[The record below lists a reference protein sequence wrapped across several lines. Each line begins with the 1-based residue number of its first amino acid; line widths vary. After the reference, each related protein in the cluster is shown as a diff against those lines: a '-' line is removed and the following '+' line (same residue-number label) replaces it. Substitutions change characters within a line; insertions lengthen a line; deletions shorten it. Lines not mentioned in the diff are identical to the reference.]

1 MWDKIDALIEQRQS
15 ELVALAQRLVQTPS
29 ISGDEK
35 KYQLLL
41 AKEMRQLGMQVD
53 LWYPTDEDLR
63 QHPAYAMV
71 DARELTGRPS
81 LVGRISGEEG
91 TSGRSLMIN
100 CHADVV
106 PAGDVATWSF
116 APFGGQLVDGKL
128 YGRGSCDMKGNTAV
142 ALFVLGLLQEAGYQP
157 AGEIQ
162 FHSVTGEETGG
173 VGTLSSIVRGY
184 QADAAI
190 ILEPTNLE
198 IVPAQA
204 GAATFRLTVPGK
216 AAHGSMREEGV
227 NPIEKFIRLHTA
239 LLALERKRNQEF
251 DHPFYQGFANKI
263 PLSIGTISSGVWHSS
278 VPDQLVAEGR
288 YGVRVGESIAD
299 AQAEFAQCVQV
310 VCADDHW
317 LKQHPVILQWIDGQF
332 ESTEITLKEP
342 ILQLLAECYRQV
354 FSGEPPLRGVTY
366 GSDMRLLVNYAN
378 IPSVLFGAGNI
389 LVAHGADEYIPIAD
403 MLSMAKIIARLI
415 VAWCGQRG

>member
-1 MWDKIDALIEQRQS
+1 MWDKIDAMIEERQAELIS
-15 ELVALAQRLVQTPS
+15 LAQRFVGTPS
-29 ISGDEK
+29 ISGQEEA
-35 KYQLLL
+35 YQLLL
-41 AKEMRQLGMQVD
+41 ADEMRKLGMQVD
-53 LWYPTDEDLR
+53 LWYPTNEDLQ
-63 QHPAYAMV
+63 QHPAYSMV

-81 LVGRISGEEG
+81 LVGRISGG
-91 TSGRSLMIN
+91 PDASGRSLMIN

-106 PAGDVATWSF
+106 PAGDVATWTT
-116 APFGGQLVDGKL
+116 APFGGQLIDGRL

-162 FHSVTGEETGG
+162 VHSVTGEETGG

-184 QADAAI
+184 HTDAAI
-190 ILEPTNLE
+190 ILEPTDLE

-239 LLALERKRNQEF
+239 LLALERKRNLEF
-251 DHPFYQGFANKI
+251 DHPYYQGFANKI
-263 PLSIGTISSGVWHSS
+263 PLSIGTINSGVWHSS

-299 AQAEFAQCVQV
+299 AQAEFARSVQA

-317 LKQHPVILQWIDGQF
+317 LAEHPVILEWIDGQF
-332 ESTEITLKEP
+332 ESTEVTAEEP
-342 ILQLLAECYRQV
+342 ILQLLADSYRQV
-354 FSGEPPLRGVTY
+354 FSTEPPLRGVTY

-378 IPSVLFGAGNI
+378 IPTVLFGAGNI
-389 LVAHGADEYIPIAD
+389 GVAHAADEYIPVAD
-403 MLSMAKIIARLI
+403 MLTMAKTIARTI
-415 VAWCGQRG
+415 VAWCGQRE